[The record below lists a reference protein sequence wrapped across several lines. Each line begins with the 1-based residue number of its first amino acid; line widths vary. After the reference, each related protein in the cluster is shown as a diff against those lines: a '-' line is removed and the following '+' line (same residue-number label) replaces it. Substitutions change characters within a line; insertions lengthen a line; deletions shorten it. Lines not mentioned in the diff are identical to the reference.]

1 MKQAVLLVLAL
12 AVGLVAAPAG
22 AAQNPGGGLLITR
35 ACGSNGC
42 TSIFNGLFLVPA
54 NGPTARTTGAPPLGP
69 FYVLEPSN
77 YAVEE
82 QVEESVG
89 PTTPAFFVPG
99 QGVVRAR
106 PDAGQLT
113 QQAWIRLSAS
123 RLAELRAA
131 LRGLQPFPPP
141 RLTEVVIAG
150 REAGDPQ
157 AYKAVYD
164 DFQAAPE
171 PDPVS
176 RGEPISVALRSGE
189 RSPWTDGHNRIAYY
203 PELGL
208 LLRDGEWVRPSADLV
223 ARIENPAPPPGG
235 GIPWNRIGGIAGPL
249 LVLGAVLA
257 LWFLTGRRRPR
268 KLDAAARPQ

>member
-1 MKQAVLLVLAL
+1 MKRAVLLVLAL
-12 AVGLVAAPAG
+12 AVALVGAPAG

-42 TSIFNGLFLVPA
+42 KSIFNGLFLVPA
-54 NGPTARTTGAPPLGP
+54 NGPPAKTTGAPPLGP
-69 FYVLEPSN
+69 FYILEPSN
-77 YAVEE
+77 YAAEE
-82 QVEESVG
+82 QVDESLG

-99 QGVVRAR
+99 QGVLRAR

-113 QQAWIRLSAS
+113 QQAWIRLSAP
-123 RLAELRAA
+123 REAEVRAA
-131 LRGLQPFPPP
+131 LGGLEPFPPP

-157 AYKAVYD
+157 NYRAVYQG
-164 DFQAAPE
+164 FEAVSE
-171 PDPVS
+171 PDPIG
-176 RGEPISVALRSGE
+176 RGDPIGVVLRSDA

-203 PELGL
+203 PDLGL
-208 LLRDGEWVRPSADLV
+208 LLRDGKWVRPSADLV
-223 ARIENPAPPPGG
+223 ARIENPAPPGG

-249 LVLGAVLA
+249 FVLGAVLA
-257 LWFLTGRRRPR
+257 LWFLTRRRRPR